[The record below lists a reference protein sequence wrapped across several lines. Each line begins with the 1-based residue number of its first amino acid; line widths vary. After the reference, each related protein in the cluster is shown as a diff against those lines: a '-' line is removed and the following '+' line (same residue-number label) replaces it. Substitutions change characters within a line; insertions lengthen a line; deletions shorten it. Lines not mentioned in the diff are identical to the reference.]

1 MRTLPVYLAC
11 IAILVALGLEIGAR
25 FLPVPA
31 MPPDPAMFETLDDED
46 REAAQEQ
53 FARQS
58 RDAERPPGLALPAL
72 ALLDG
77 LLAWTGFLFAT
88 ATVMAQG
95 WHSRLRAVAMLLV
108 CLAVIAAAVLM
119 VMAAIAKLT
128 LMLSLLLAAP
138 FGTIAY
144 LAVFGGFNSGGV
156 LAMLGAATLCRAL
169 FIGLLLVA
177 SWRYLENKT
186 LMLLTGTGFLGGF
199 LIGLVFA
206 FLPGILHSI
215 GDAVAA
221 IVLAIMA
228 LVWAIVLLLRS
239 LPGLIKLLR
248 VDRLA

>member
-1 MRTLPVYLAC
+1 MRNLPVILAC
-11 IAILVALGLEIGAR
+11 LAILVAVGLEIGAR

-31 MPPDPAMFETLDDED
+31 MAPDPAMFQAMDEED
-46 REAAQEQ
+46 REAARAQ
-53 FARQS
+53 FDEQS

-95 WHSRLRAVAMLLV
+95 WHSRLRAVATVVV
-108 CLAVIAAAVLM
+108 CLAVIGTAVAMLLAAVG
-119 VMAAIAKLT
+119 KLT

-144 LAVFGGFNSGGV
+144 LAVYGGFNSGAV

-199 LIGLVFA
+199 VVGGLFA
-206 FLPGILHSI
+206 LLPGILHSV
-215 GDAVAA
+215 GDAVSA
-221 IVLAIMA
+221 IVLAVLG
-228 LVWAIVLLLRS
+228 LVWAVVLLLMS
-239 LPGLIKLLR
+239 LPALIKLLR